1 MPLWRFAAF
10 STTLSAFPCAFGIQP
25 YTSMASHAPN
35 DSQDSQPSA
44 AETQG
49 STGNAGTAAE
59 KPSDSY
65 VQSFARG
72 LSVIRAFNAQRPA
85 QTLTEIAQASGL
97 TRAGA
102 RRILLTL
109 VGLGYVEADG
119 RLFRLTPKI
128 LDLGFAYLTSM
139 PFWNLAEPIMEAL
152 SQQVHESCSVSVL
165 DGTEIVYVLRVPARK
180 IMTINLSIGSRLPAY
195 CSSMGRVLLA
205 GLSDQ
210 ELDRVLHASDLR
222 KRTQRTVTD
231 IEELKAIIARIRA
244 QGWAQND
251 QELEEGL
258 VSLSAPIRNR
268 AGQVIAAMNIS
279 GQANRTSAEEMVRRF
294 LPPLLEA
301 SEKIT
306 NLVSLRT

>member
-1 MPLWRFAAF
+1 M
-10 STTLSAFPCAFGIQP
+10 
-25 YTSMASHAPN
+25 
-35 DSQDSQPSA
+35 
-44 AETQG
+44 
-49 STGNAGTAAE
+49 
-59 KPSDSY
+59 
-65 VQSFARG
+65 QSFARG
-72 LSVIRAFNAQRPA
+72 LSVIRAFNAQHPA

-109 VGLGYVEADG
+109 VGLGYVQADG

-139 PFWNLAEPIMEAL
+139 PFWNLAEPIMETL
-152 SQQVHESCSVSVL
+152 SQQVHESCSISVL

-205 GLSDQ
+205 DLAEP
-210 ELDRVLHASDLR
+210 ELDSVLRATELR
-222 KRTQRTVTD
+222 ARTGRTVTD
-231 IEELKAIIARIRA
+231 VDALKAIVADIRKR
-244 QGWAQND
+244 GWALND

-258 VSLSAPIRNR
+258 VSLAAPIRNR
-268 AGQVIAAMNIS
+268 AGHTIAAINIS
-279 GQANRTSAEEMVRRF
+279 GQANRTSAQEMLERF

-301 SEKIT
+301 SEKISG
-306 NLVSLRT
+306 LVGLRT

>member
-1 MPLWRFAAF
+1 
-10 STTLSAFPCAFGIQP
+10 
-25 YTSMASHAPN
+25 MASPADSRQNPPQAP
-35 DSQDSQPSA
+35 Q
-44 AETQG
+44 
-49 STGNAGTAAE
+49 TAAATPE

-72 LSVIRAFNAQRPA
+72 LSVIRAFNAQHPA

-109 VGLGYVEADG
+109 VGLGYVQADG

-139 PFWNLAEPIMEAL
+139 PFWNLAEPIMETL
-152 SQQVHESCSVSVL
+152 SQQVHESCSISVL

-205 GLSDQ
+205 GLAEP
-210 ELDRVLHASDLR
+210 ELDSVLRATEMR
-222 KRTQRTVTD
+222 ARTGRTVTD
-231 IEELKAIIARIRA
+231 VDALKAIVADIRKR
-244 QGWAQND
+244 GWALND

-258 VSLSAPIRNR
+258 VSLAAPIRNR
-268 AGQVIAAMNIS
+268 AGHTIAAINIS
-279 GQANRTSAEEMVRRF
+279 GQANRTSAQEMLERF

-301 SEKIT
+301 SEKISG
-306 NLVSLRT
+306 LVGLRT

>member
-1 MPLWRFAAF
+1 
-10 STTLSAFPCAFGIQP
+10 
-25 YTSMASHAPN
+25 MASPADPRQSSLQAPQTA
-35 DSQDSQPSA
+35 DSA
-44 AETQG
+44 A
-49 STGNAGTAAE
+49 SPE

-72 LSVIRAFNAQRPA
+72 LSVIRAFNAQHPA

-109 VGLGYVEADG
+109 VGLGYVQADG

-139 PFWNLAEPIMEAL
+139 PFWNLAEPIMETL
-152 SQQVHESCSVSVL
+152 SQQVHESCSISVL

-195 CSSMGRVLLA
+195 CSSMGRVLMA
-205 GLSDQ
+205 GLTEP
-210 ELDRVLHASDLR
+210 ELDSVLRATDLR
-222 KRTQRTVTD
+222 ARTGRTVTD
-231 IEELKAIIARIRA
+231 PDALKAIVADIRKR
-244 QGWAQND
+244 GWALND

-258 VSLSAPIRNR
+258 VSLAAPIRNR
-268 AGQVIAAMNIS
+268 AGHIIAAINIS
-279 GQANRTSAEEMVRRF
+279 GQANRTSAQEMLERF

-301 SEKIT
+301 SEKISG
-306 NLVSLRT
+306 LVGLRT

>member
-1 MPLWRFAAF
+1 
-10 STTLSAFPCAFGIQP
+10 
-25 YTSMASHAPN
+25 MASPASN
-35 DSQDSQPSA
+35 DPSA
-44 AETQG
+44 SGDDRAP
-49 STGNAGTAAE
+49 AAE

-72 LSVIRAFNAQRPA
+72 LSVIRAFNASRPA

-109 VGLGYVEADG
+109 VSLGYVQAEG

-139 PFWNLAEPIMEAL
+139 PFWNVAEPIMEAL
-152 SQQVHESCSVSVL
+152 SQEVHESCSVSVL

-205 GLSDQ
+205 GLTDE
-210 ELDRVLHASDLR
+210 ELDRTLRASDLR
-222 KRTQRTVTD
+222 QRTGRTVTD
-231 IEELKAIIARIRA
+231 IDRLKAIVAQVRQ
-244 QGWAQND
+244 QGWAQID

-268 AGQVIAAMNIS
+268 SGQVIAAMNIS
-279 GQANRTSAEEMVRRF
+279 GQANRTSAEEMVQRF
-294 LPPLLEA
+294 LPPLLAA
-301 SEKIT
+301 SEKISS
-306 NLVSLRT
+306 LVGLRS

>member
-1 MPLWRFAAF
+1 MAHPAD
-10 STTLSAFPCAFGIQP
+10 SA
-25 YTSMASHAPN
+25 TSRAPV
-35 DSQDSQPSA
+35 
-44 AETQG
+44 
-49 STGNAGTAAE
+49 AGTTE

-72 LSVIRAFNAQRPA
+72 LSVIRAFDASHPA

-109 VGLGYVEADG
+109 VGLGYVQNDG

-139 PFWNLAEPIMEAL
+139 PFWNLAEPVMEAL
-152 SQQVHESCSVSVL
+152 SQSVHESCSISVL

-195 CSSMGRVLLA
+195 CSSMGRGLLS
-205 GLSDQ
+205 GLDDA
-210 ELDRVLHASDLR
+210 ELDRVLGASDLQA
-222 KRTQRTVTD
+222 RTRRTVTD
-231 IEELKAIIARIRA
+231 IAALKSLIAEIRTR
-244 QGWAQND
+244 GWAQND

-258 VSLSAPIRNR
+258 VSLAAPIRNR
-268 AGQVIAAMNIS
+268 AGQVIAALNIS
-279 GQANRTSAEEMVRRF
+279 GQANRTSAQEMSDKF

-301 SEKIT
+301 AEKISAM
-306 NLVSLRT
+306 VSLRT

>member
-1 MPLWRFAAF
+1 
-10 STTLSAFPCAFGIQP
+10 
-25 YTSMASHAPN
+25 MASPAAPDN
-35 DSQDSQPSA
+35 PANPAASA
-44 AETQG
+44 PAQ
-49 STGNAGTAAE
+49 E
-59 KPSDSY
+59 KPSDTY

-72 LSVIRAFNAQRPA
+72 LSVIRAFDAQHPA
-85 QTLTEIAQASGL
+85 QTLSEIAHASGL

-109 VGLGYVEADG
+109 VGLGYVRADG

-152 SQQVHESCSVSVL
+152 SQEVHESCSISVL

-205 GLSDQ
+205 GLPDA
-210 ELDRVLHASDLR
+210 ELDRVLAASDLR
-222 KRTQRTVTD
+222 PRTDRTVTD
-231 IEELKAIIARIRA
+231 PAALKAIVAGIRA
-244 QGWAQND
+244 RGWAQND

-258 VSLSAPIRNR
+258 VSLAAPIRNR
-268 AGQVIAAMNIS
+268 AGQVIAAINIS
-279 GQANRTSAEEMVRRF
+279 GQANRTSADEMAANF
-294 LPPLLEA
+294 LPPLLAA
-301 SEKIT
+301 SGKIS
-306 NLVSLRT
+306 NLISLRT

>member
-1 MPLWRFAAF
+1 
-10 STTLSAFPCAFGIQP
+10 
-25 YTSMASHAPN
+25 MASSTDSPRDTQAP
-35 DSQDSQPSA
+35 PSA
-44 AETQG
+44 G
-49 STGNAGTAAE
+49 AAAAPE

-72 LSVIRAFNAQRPA
+72 LSVIRAFNAQHPA

-109 VGLGYVEADG
+109 VGLGYVQADG

-139 PFWNLAEPIMEAL
+139 PFWNLAEPIMETL
-152 SQQVHESCSVSVL
+152 SQQVHESCSISVL

-195 CSSMGRVLLA
+195 CSSMGRVLMA
-205 GLSDQ
+205 GLNEA
-210 ELDRVLHASDLR
+210 ELDSVLRASELR
-222 KRTQRTVTD
+222 ARTGRTVTD
-231 IEELKAIIARIRA
+231 IDALKTIIADIGKR
-244 QGWAQND
+244 GWALND

-258 VSLSAPIRNR
+258 VSLAAPIRNR
-268 AGQVIAAMNIS
+268 AGQTIAAINIS
-279 GQANRTSAEEMVRRF
+279 GQANRTSAQEMLERF

-301 SEKIT
+301 SEKISG
-306 NLVSLRT
+306 LVGLRT

>member
-1 MPLWRFAAF
+1 
-10 STTLSAFPCAFGIQP
+10 
-25 YTSMASHAPN
+25 MASPAAPDN
-35 DSQDSQPSA
+35 SDHPA
-44 AETQG
+44 ADA
-49 STGNAGTAAE
+49 SVAPAAAPGPE
-59 KPSDSY
+59 KPSDTY

-72 LSVIRAFNAQRPA
+72 LSVIRAFDAQHPA
-85 QTLTEIAQASGL
+85 QTLSEIAQASGL

-109 VGLGYVEADG
+109 VGLGYVRADG

-152 SQQVHESCSVSVL
+152 SQEVRESCSISVL

-205 GLSDQ
+205 GLPLE
-210 ELDRVLHASDLR
+210 ELDRVLGASELR
-222 KRTQRTVTD
+222 ARTSRTVTD
-231 IEELKAIIARIRA
+231 PAELKAIIAGIRTR
-244 QGWAQND
+244 GWAQND

-258 VSLSAPIRNR
+258 VSLAAPIRNR
-268 AGQVIAAMNIS
+268 AGQVIAAINIS
-279 GQANRTSAEEMVRRF
+279 GQANRTSADDMASSF
-294 LPPLLEA
+294 LPPLLAA
-301 SEKIT
+301 SEKIS
-306 NLVSLRT
+306 NLISLRS

>member
-1 MPLWRFAAF
+1 
-10 STTLSAFPCAFGIQP
+10 
-25 YTSMASHAPN
+25 MASQA
-35 DSQDSQPSA
+35 DSNPTTDTASQ
-44 AETQG
+44 AER
-49 STGNAGTAAE
+49 
-59 KPSDSY
+59 PSDSY

-72 LSVIRAFNAQRPA
+72 LSVIRAFNAQHPA

-109 VGLGYVEADG
+109 VGLGYVQADG

-139 PFWNLAEPIMEAL
+139 PFWNLAEPIMENL
-152 SQQVHESCSVSVL
+152 SQAVHESCSISVL

-205 GLSDQ
+205 GLSDD
-210 ELDRVLHASDLR
+210 ELDRVLRASELR
-222 KRTQRTVTD
+222 ARTGRTVTD
-231 IEELKAIIARIRA
+231 IDKLKALVAGIRKD
-244 QGWAQND
+244 GWALND

-258 VSLSAPIRNR
+258 VSLAAPIRSR
-268 AGQVIAAMNIS
+268 SGQVIAAINIS
-279 GQANRTSAEEMVRRF
+279 GQANRTSAQEMLEQF

-301 SEKIT
+301 SERISG
-306 NLVSLRT
+306 LVGLRT

>member
-1 MPLWRFAAF
+1 
-10 STTLSAFPCAFGIQP
+10 
-25 YTSMASHAPN
+25 MASPASNDPN
-35 DSQDSQPSA
+35 ASGA
-44 AETQG
+44 AGDNRTPVG
-49 STGNAGTAAE
+49 E

-72 LSVIRAFNAQRPA
+72 LSVIRAFNASRPA

-109 VGLGYVEADG
+109 VGLGYVQADG

-139 PFWNLAEPIMEAL
+139 PFWNVAEPIMEGL
-152 SQQVHESCSVSVL
+152 SQEVHESCSVSVL
-165 DGTEIVYVLRVPARK
+165 DGVEIVYVLRVPARK

-205 GLSDQ
+205 GLSEE
-210 ELDRVLHASDLR
+210 ELDRTLRASDLR
-222 KRTQRTVTD
+222 QRTVRTVTD
-231 IEELKAIIARIRA
+231 IEGLKAIIAQVRQ

-268 AGQVIAAMNIS
+268 SGQVIAAMNIS
-279 GQANRTSAEEMVRRF
+279 GQANRTSAEEMVQRF
-294 LPPLLEA
+294 LPPLLAA
-301 SEKIT
+301 SEKISS
-306 NLVSLRT
+306 LVSLRS

>member
-1 MPLWRFAAF
+1 
-10 STTLSAFPCAFGIQP
+10 
-25 YTSMASHAPN
+25 MASPTDSRQNPPRAPQTA
-35 DSQDSQPSA
+35 DSA
-44 AETQG
+44 AATP
-49 STGNAGTAAE
+49 E

-72 LSVIRAFNAQRPA
+72 LSVIRAFNAQHPA

-109 VGLGYVEADG
+109 VGLGYVQADG

-139 PFWNLAEPIMEAL
+139 PFWNLAEPIMETL
-152 SQQVHESCSVSVL
+152 SQQVHESCSISVL

-205 GLSDQ
+205 GLAEP
-210 ELDRVLHASDLR
+210 ELDSVLRATDLR
-222 KRTQRTVTD
+222 ARTSRTVTD
-231 IEELKAIIARIRA
+231 VDALKAIVADIRKR
-244 QGWAQND
+244 GWALND

-258 VSLSAPIRNR
+258 VSLAAPIRNR
-268 AGQVIAAMNIS
+268 AGHTIAAINIS
-279 GQANRTSAEEMVRRF
+279 GQANRTSAQEMLERF

-301 SEKIT
+301 SEKISG
-306 NLVSLRT
+306 LVGLRT

>member
-1 MPLWRFAAF
+1 
-10 STTLSAFPCAFGIQP
+10 
-25 YTSMASHAPN
+25 MASSTDSPRDAQAPQ
-35 DSQDSQPSA
+35 SAGSA
-44 AETQG
+44 AP
-49 STGNAGTAAE
+49 E

-72 LSVIRAFNAQRPA
+72 LSVIRAFNAQHPA

-109 VGLGYVEADG
+109 VGLGYVQADG

-139 PFWNLAEPIMEAL
+139 PFWNLAEPIMETL
-152 SQQVHESCSVSVL
+152 SQQVHESCSISVL

-195 CSSMGRVLLA
+195 CSSMGRVLMA
-205 GLSDQ
+205 GLNEA
-210 ELDRVLHASDLR
+210 ELDSVLRASELR
-222 KRTQRTVTD
+222 ARTTRTVTD
-231 IEELKAIIARIRA
+231 IEALKTIVADIRTR
-244 QGWAQND
+244 GWALND

-258 VSLSAPIRNR
+258 VSLAAPIRNR
-268 AGQVIAAMNIS
+268 AGQTIAAINIS
-279 GQANRTSAEEMVRRF
+279 GQANRTSAQEMLERF

-301 SEKIT
+301 SEKISG
-306 NLVSLRT
+306 LVGLRT